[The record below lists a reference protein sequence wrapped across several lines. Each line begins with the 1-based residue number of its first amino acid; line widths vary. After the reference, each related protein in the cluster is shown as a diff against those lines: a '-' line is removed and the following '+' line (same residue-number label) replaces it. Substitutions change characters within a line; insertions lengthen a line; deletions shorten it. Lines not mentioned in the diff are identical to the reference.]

1 MEIKKNK
8 VFISHSNKGVEI
20 VKAFVELLEDIGMP
34 EDSIVCTSVP
44 GYGIPGGKKIYEW
57 LREQLLKYD
66 IWMVFM
72 LSYNYYASVASLNG
86 GCMVGEN

>member
-34 EDSIVCTSVP
+34 EDSIVCTSV
-44 GYGIPGGKKIYEW
+44 
-57 LREQLLKYD
+57 QV
-66 IWMVFM
+66 MVFRVERKYM
-72 LSYNYYASVASLNG
+72 NG
-86 GCMVGEN
+86 

>member
-34 EDSIVCTSVP
+34 EDSMFVRQYQV
-44 GYGIPGGKKIYEW
+44 
-57 LREQLLKYD
+57 
-66 IWMVFM
+66 MVFRVERKYM
-72 LSYNYYASVASLNG
+72 NG
-86 GCMVGEN
+86 